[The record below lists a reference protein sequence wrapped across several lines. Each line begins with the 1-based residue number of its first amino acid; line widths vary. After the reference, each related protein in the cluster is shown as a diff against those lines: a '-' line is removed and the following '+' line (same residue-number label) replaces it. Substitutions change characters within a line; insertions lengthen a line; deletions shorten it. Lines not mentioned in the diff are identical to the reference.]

1 MAKRR
6 VKKRTH
12 IGAKNPATPTA
23 INGHANMRDPKSM
36 VIRIGAGEVGSS
48 VSQLAAD
55 VRRVMEPGTASRL
68 KERKAN
74 RLRDYVTMSGPL
86 GVTHLLLFSRSTSGN
101 TNLRLA
107 VTPRGPTFHFK
118 VDKYSLSKDVR
129 KAQRHPR
136 GGGKEYVTPPL
147 VSFPSG
153 AGGRS
158 PNKRKIWLTHAR
170 PQLVMN
176 NFSSSSSDSASKVPK
191 HLESLTT
198 TAFQSLF
205 PPINPQATPLKS
217 IQRVLL
223 LNREDAEEE
232 DGSFILNF
240 RHYAITTKAVGL
252 SKPLKRLNAAE
263 KLVNS
268 KKGKKGGL
276 PNLGKLQDISDY
288 IIGGENGEGYMTDGG
303 TSGSELDTD
312 AEVEV
317 VETVTKRVLNSKARA
332 AAAAAAAARD
342 DDTEMGP
349 QADES
354 VERRAV
360 KMVELGPRM
369 KLRLVKVQEGLCS
382 GKIKW
387 QEYIHKTREEI
398 RELEKKWDQKRKE
411 KEARR
416 KEQKENVERKRK
428 AKAADKKSGKA
439 QEGGQGDE
447 MDVDDEVDSDFYDY
461 EDPLD
466 GDLFQDDAKQDG
478 GDDEENDDWEDDE
491 DQPAGGG

>member
-1 MAKRR
+1 
-6 VKKRTH
+6 
-12 IGAKNPATPTA
+12 
-23 INGHANMRDPKSM
+23 MR
-36 VIRIGAGEVGSS
+36 
-48 VSQLAAD
+48 
-55 VRRVMEPGTASRL
+55 
-68 KERKAN
+68 
-74 RLRDYVTMSGPL
+74 
-86 GVTHLLLFSRSTSGN
+86 LL
-101 TNLRLA
+101 
-107 VTPRGPTFHFK
+107 
-118 VDKYSLSKDVR
+118 
-129 KAQRHPR
+129 
-136 GGGKEYVTPPL
+136 
-147 VSFPSG
+147 
-153 AGGRS
+153 
-158 PNKRKIWLTHAR
+158 
-170 PQLVMN
+170 QLVMN

-240 RHYAITTKAVGL
+240 RHYAITTKSVGL

-303 TSGSELDTD
+303 TSGSEVDTD

-342 DDTEMGP
+342 DDSEMGP

-369 KLRLVKVQEGLCS
+369 KLRLVKVEEGLCS
-382 GKIKW
+382 GKIMW
-387 QEYIHKTREEI
+387 HEYVHKTREEI
-398 RELEKKWDQKRKE
+398 RELEQKWDQKRKE

-428 AKAADKKSGKA
+428 AKAADKKAGKA